1 MISKTNWE
9 KIVSGKDLASAKT
22 LRSKIYI
29 EKKERRVALAEL
41 QDEGWEEYKQY
52 RNPKFVGVRKRK
64 SFSEVFEDTLWLLF
78 AKMGFTYM
86 NADKNFVM
94 SYDFQ
99 DPNHTQQIDVFA
111 ADDECV
117 IIVECKS
124 AETRRDSNFKKEIEA
139 LHGQMDNLSKE
150 ARRQFPKHKVKFIW
164 ATQNYILS
172 RADKKRL
179 EDWGI
184 VHFGDAAVEYY
195 RGLVK
200 HLGTSAK
207 YQLLGNLFAN
217 VEIKNMEDRIP
228 AIQGKMGGFT
238 YYSFS
243 IEPERLLKIGYV
255 LHRNEANKNMMPT
268 YQRLIKK
275 TRLNAVQRF
284 VEAGG
289 YFPNSLIIS
298 IDTNGR
304 GVQFDQS
311 PTKVDG
317 SIPKLGILHLP
328 KRYRSAYIID
338 GQHRLYGY
346 SDSKYASSNSV
357 PVVAFVDLDRAE
369 QIKLFMDINENQ
381 KAVDKNLR
389 VILNADLLWDSENYN
404 EQRQALRSKIAQM
417 LGEEETSPLLG
428 RVIVGQDEASPE
440 KCISADYIQA
450 ALKQSH
456 FFTSFDKK
464 NAITHDGTFDLG
476 DNQKTCD
483 HFYPFLEDCLKYIK
497 QHAETEWEKG
507 DTDSGLLTMNR
518 GIQAVIRVID
528 DIVCHLV
535 KTGQIHP
542 KSQSTEDLTQQVFF
556 YLDPLISFL
565 NNIAD
570 ERRKDLRGYFG
581 SGAVPRFWRTY
592 QKAIADVRSDFK
604 PEGLD
609 DFWMN
614 ETKQF
619 NQESVQYL
627 HDIEIAA
634 KALISTA
641 LKAHYKENWEIMAIP
656 RNIYNSAKQKA
667 DGQNY
672 DNIKNGLSADIVTV
686 WDCVSLAE
694 CKIIV
699 LSGSH
704 WTEIFK
710 QILTRPDDQN
720 ISGGRSAKTDW
731 LARMTAISNK
741 LMKPSYS
748 VSKDEFDYIK
758 STHDWLEHTIGLA
771 SDS

>member
-9 KIVSGKDLASAKT
+9 KIVSGKDLTSAKK
-22 LRSKIYI
+22 LRSKLYI
-29 EKKERRVALAEL
+29 EKKERRVALEEL
-41 QDEGWEEYKQY
+41 QEEGWEEYRQY
-52 RNPKFVGVRKRK
+52 KNQKIVGVRKGK
-64 SFSEVFEDTLWLLF
+64 PFSEVFEDTVWLLF
-78 AKMGFTYM
+78 ANMGFTYM

-139 LHGQMDNLSKE
+139 LHGQMDNLAKE
-150 ARRQFPKHKVKFIW
+150 ARKQFPKRKVKFIW

-179 EDWGI
+179 DDWGI
-184 VHFGDAAVEYY
+184 VHFGDAAIEYY
-195 RGLVK
+195 QGLVK
-200 HLGTSAK
+200 HLGASAK

-243 IEPERLLKIGYV
+243 IEPARLLKIGYV

-275 TRLNAVQRF
+275 ARLKAVQRF
-284 VEAGG
+284 IEAGG

-317 SIPKLGILHLP
+317 SISKLGILHLP

-346 SDSKYASSNSV
+346 SDSQYALSNSV
-357 PVVAFVDLDRAE
+357 PVVAFVDLVRAE

-428 RVIVGQDEASPE
+428 RVIVGQDETSTE
-440 KCISADYIQA
+440 KCISADYIQV

-456 FFTSFDKK
+456 FFTLFDKK
-464 NAITHDGTFDLG
+464 NTITHDGTFDLG

-483 HFYPFLEDCLKYIK
+483 QFYPFLEDCLRYIK

-507 DTDSGLLTMNR
+507 DSDNGLLTMNR
-518 GIQAVIRVID
+518 GIQAVIRVLD
-528 DIVCHLV
+528 DVVCHLV
-535 KTGQIHP
+535 KAGQIYP
-542 KSQSTEDLTQQVFF
+542 KVQSTEDLTRQVFF
-556 YLDPLISFL
+556 YLDPLISFF
-565 NNIAD
+565 NDVTD
-570 ERRKDLRGYFG
+570 EQRRDLRGYFG
-581 SGAVPRFWRTY
+581 SGATPRFWRTY
-592 QKAIADVRSDFK
+592 QKAIADVRKDFK

-627 HDIEIAA
+627 HDIEIAT
-634 KALISTA
+634 KALISSA
-641 LKAHYKENWEIMAIP
+641 LKTHYGENWEIMAIP
-656 RNIYNSAKQKA
+656 RKIYNTAKQKA
-667 DGQNY
+667 DDQNY
-672 DNIKNGLSADIVTV
+672 DNIKNGLLADVVTI

-694 CKIIV
+694 CKAIV
-699 LSGSH
+699 LSGAH

-710 QILTRPDDQN
+710 PILTRPDDQN

-748 VSKDEFDYIK
+748 VSKNEFDYIK
-758 STHDWLEHTIGLA
+758 STHDWLGHVAEPA